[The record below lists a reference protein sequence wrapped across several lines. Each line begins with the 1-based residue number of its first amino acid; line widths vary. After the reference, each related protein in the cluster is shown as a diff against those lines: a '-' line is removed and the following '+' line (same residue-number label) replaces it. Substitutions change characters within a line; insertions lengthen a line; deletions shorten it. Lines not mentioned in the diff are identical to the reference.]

1 MPIKLNSNS
10 GKNQK
15 ISKKQPTIHHW
26 SMSTPIWNTKN
37 TSKQN
42 MHFEYW
48 FNVWNCIRIKMSN
61 NYLQKILLETFIFPS
76 KGGDQNSIVWRLFI
90 EGYTLHRICFEIKVV
105 CNCYLISIFFKRIKI
120 ITRIQKY
127 QESQRILS
135 VQTSSKCL
143 CESARSFMA

>member
-1 MPIKLNSNS
+1 MPIKHNSNS
-10 GKNQK
+10 GKK
-15 ISKKQPTIHHW
+15 TKKNLKNSQHW
-26 SMSTPIWNTKN
+26 SISTPIWNSKN

-48 FNVWNCIRIKMSN
+48 LNVWNCTCIKMSN
-61 NYLQKILLETFIFPS
+61 NYLQNILLETFIFPS

-127 QESQRILS
+127 QESQRNLS